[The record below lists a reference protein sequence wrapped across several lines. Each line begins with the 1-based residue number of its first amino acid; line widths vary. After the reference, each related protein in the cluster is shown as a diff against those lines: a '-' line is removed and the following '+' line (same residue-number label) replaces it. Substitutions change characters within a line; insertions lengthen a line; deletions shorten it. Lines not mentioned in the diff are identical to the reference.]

1 MSRKVCLITG
11 ATDGIG
17 LITARELGKLGW
29 TLALVSRN
37 AQKGERVARELRQQC
52 RNEEIYFKQADLS
65 LQRDVRRVARDVAE
79 TYESLDILINNAGAI
94 FWKEQ
99 KTAEGIEKT
108 FALNHLNYF
117 LLSNLLLDRL
127 RSAPSARIIN
137 VASMAH
143 RGAKIDLQDIEN
155 NKIYKKIRGG
165 WIAYQRSKLANIMFS
180 NALARRL
187 EGESITCNS
196 LHPGFVKTRFAKDNG
211 GLFAAL
217 VSVGMTFGAISAE
230 KGARTQIH
238 LATSPEVEGITGKYF
253 DLCKPKN
260 PDAPALDEQAQE
272 LLWDVSESLTRNS
285 Q

>member
-1 MSRKVCLITG
+1 
-11 ATDGIG
+11 
-17 LITARELGKLGW
+17 
-29 TLALVSRN
+29 
-37 AQKGERVARELRQQC
+37 
-52 RNEEIYFKQADLS
+52 
-65 LQRDVRRVARDVAE
+65 
-79 TYESLDILINNAGAI
+79 
-94 FWKEQ
+94 
-99 KTAEGIEKT
+99 
-108 FALNHLNYF
+108 
-117 LLSNLLLDRL
+117 
-127 RSAPSARIIN
+127 
-137 VASMAH
+137 
-143 RGAKIDLQDIEN
+143 
-155 NKIYKKIRGG
+155 
-165 WIAYQRSKLANIMFS
+165 MFS

-217 VSVGMTFGAISAE
+217 VSVGMTLGAISAE